1 MREVWILTRRE
12 LRTFFDSP
20 SAYIVLS
27 VFLLI
32 TGWFFGSSLFVEN
45 VASLQ
50 SVFDLAPVLF
60 MFFVPALTMGT
71 FAEERRAGTIE
82 LLLTLPV
89 RDGQVIA
96 AKLLAVLLMLLVAL
110 GLTGFYGL
118 TIALLGDP
126 DNGATLGGY
135 IGLGLLGLACSAL
148 GLLASSLTRNQIV
161 AFILGFAMIFGLYL
175 MDKVTIFAPGWL
187 APVLEYL
194 SIDFHYRNLMRGV
207 IDSRDVLYYLS
218 LTTFAALL
226 TAYHLA
232 RRPE

>member
-12 LRTFFDSP
+12 LRAFFDSP

-60 MFFVPALTMGT
+60 MFFIPALTMGT

>member
-12 LRTFFDSP
+12 LRAFFDSP

>member
-1 MREVWILTRRE
+1 MQAVWILTRRE
-12 LRTFFDSP
+12 LQAFFDSP

-32 TGWFFGSSLFVEN
+32 TGWFFGNSLFVEN
-45 VASLQ
+45 VASLR

-60 MFFVPALTMGT
+60 MFFIPALTMGT

-89 RDGQVIA
+89 RDSQVIA
-96 AKLLAVLLMLLVAL
+96 AKLLSVVAVLLTAL
-110 GLTGFYGL
+110 ALTGLYAL
-118 TIALLGDP
+118 TLALLGDP
-126 DNGATLGGY
+126 NNGGTLGGY
-135 IGLGLLGLACSAL
+135 VGLGLLGLSCSAL
-148 GLLASSLTRNQIV
+148 GLFASSLTRNQIV

-175 MDKVTIFAPGWL
+175 LDKVTIFVPGWL
-187 APVLEYL
+187 APILEQL

-218 LTTFAALL
+218 LTAFAGLL

>member
-12 LRTFFDSP
+12 LRAFFDSP

-60 MFFVPALTMGT
+60 MFFIPALTMGT

-110 GLTGFYGL
+110 GMTGFYGL

>member
-1 MREVWILTRRE
+1 MQAVWILTRRE
-12 LRTFFDSP
+12 LQAFFDSP

-32 TGWFFGSSLFVEN
+32 TGWFFGNSLFVEN
-45 VASLQ
+45 VASLR

-60 MFFVPALTMGT
+60 MFFIPALTMGT

-89 RDGQVIA
+89 RDSQVIA
-96 AKLLAVLLMLLVAL
+96 AKLLSVVAVLLTAL
-110 GLTGFYGL
+110 ALTGLYAL
-118 TIALLGDP
+118 TLALLGDP
-126 DNGATLGGY
+126 DNGGTLGGY
-135 IGLGLLGLACSAL
+135 VGLGLLGLSCSAL
-148 GLLASSLTRNQIV
+148 GLFASSLTRNQIV

-175 MDKVTIFAPGWL
+175 LDKVTIFVPGWL
-187 APVLEYL
+187 APILEQL

-218 LTTFAALL
+218 LTAFAGLL

>member
-1 MREVWILTRRE
+1 MREVWILTQRE
-12 LRTFFDSP
+12 LRAFFDSP

-50 SVFDLAPVLF
+50 SVFDLAPILF

-82 LLLTLPV
+82 LLLTLPI
-89 RDGQVIA
+89 RDSQVIA

-110 GLTGFYGL
+110 GLTGLYGL
-118 TIALLGDP
+118 TLALLGDP

-135 IGLGLLGLACSAL
+135 IGLVLLGLACSAL

-175 MDKVTIFAPGWL
+175 LDKVTLFVPGWL
-187 APVLEYL
+187 APILEYL

-218 LTTFAALL
+218 LTAFAALL